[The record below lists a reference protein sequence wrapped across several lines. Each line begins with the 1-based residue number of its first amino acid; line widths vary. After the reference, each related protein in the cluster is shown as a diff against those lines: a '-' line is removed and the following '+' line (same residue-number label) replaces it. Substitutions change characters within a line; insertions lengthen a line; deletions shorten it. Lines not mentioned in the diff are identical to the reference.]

1 MVKVFITD
9 VQSIR
14 KADSII
20 KSLLLKF
27 PGFSVNFDLEDDD
40 RILRVEGPFFKAE
53 DICEILKEY
62 GSTCVDLPID
72 LSS

>member
-1 MVKVFITD
+1 MTD

-27 PGFSVNFDLEDDD
+27 PDFSINFDLEDDD
-40 RILRVEGPFFKAE
+40 RILRVEGPFFEAE

-62 GSTCVDLPID
+62 GATCVDLPID